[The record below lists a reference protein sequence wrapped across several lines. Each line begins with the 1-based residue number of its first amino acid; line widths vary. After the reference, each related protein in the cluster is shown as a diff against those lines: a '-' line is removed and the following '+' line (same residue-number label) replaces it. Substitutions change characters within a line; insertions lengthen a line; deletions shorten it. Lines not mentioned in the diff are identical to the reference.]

1 MEGNSAA
8 PFQISSMGLTHGME
22 TEKSVTKTMRFIDF
36 EAPLTVRITSNSKG
50 PTPPLVIATK
60 STLQTL
66 SSPLMTHTKKKLEN
80 SVMAISHLQGDFI
93 GLRSEDHPPIRF
105 HRMRNPPSL
114 DLLGDFHP
122 HEEVQYHLYGL
133 NAQKIMALC
142 CQNRNPKANSKMK
155 ACLFPNRKGK
165 GTVGA
170 QCKGNLCLEH
180 GLIRQQ

>member
-1 MEGNSAA
+1 MEGNPAA
-8 PFQISSMGLTHGME
+8 PFQISSMGPTHGME

-36 EAPLTVRITSNSKG
+36 GAPLTVRITFNSKG

-60 STLQTL
+60 STPQTF
-66 SSPLMTHTKKKLEN
+66 SSPLMTHTEKKLEN

-122 HEEVQYHLYGL
+122 HEEVQYHFYGL
-133 NAQKIMALC
+133 NEKKIMALC
-142 CQNRNPKANSKMK
+142 CQNWNPKANSKMK
-155 ACLFPNRKGK
+155 LACSPTERER
-165 GTVGA
+165 V
-170 QCKGNLCLEH
+170 Q
-180 GLIRQQ
+180 